1 MRAQTVC
8 VGKTTELETASKLGN
23 GSCSFSRPDVW
34 LRTPHKGAEVGM
46 EGSQPTIEV
55 YIERRVGDTCALE
68 EALSLK
74 RCTEVQWVR
83 LTARKS
89 SPQ

>member
-1 MRAQTVC
+1 
-8 VGKTTELETASKLGN
+8 
-23 GSCSFSRPDVW
+23 
-34 LRTPHKGAEVGM
+34 M